1 MNDLQRRFGQLVAA
15 HRKRAGLTQDALA
28 AKAGLSVD
36 MISRI
41 ETGATG
47 ARFPTISKLSAA
59 LEVDPAELFS
69 PEVPSGAKERAA
81 LSGVVSR
88 LAGLSDRDLSWL
100 NQLLD
105 VALRRR

>member
-47 ARFPTISKLSAA
+47 ARFPTILKLSDA

-69 PEVPSGAKERAA
+69 SEVPSGAKDRAA

-88 LAGLSDRDLSWL
+88 LGGLSDRDLSWVT
-100 NQLLD
+100 QLLD